1 MVTRHALALVVAAAA
16 IAACDGSGAVAAP
29 APTGVATWRPQAILP
44 FDAPR
49 FDAAARA
56 GGVVVGD
63 ETEWVELPD
72 GWMPVDASDASPH
85 YGLVAAPGGL
95 VAWQAG
101 GHPMAP
107 ATNGVAAVI
116 REIGARIVVFGYVM
130 QDAGNGG
137 DWPVAHLVWTLE
149 PPG

>member
-1 MVTRHALALVVAAAA
+1 MTGVAAASGTAVAIGNSGETAVAWRSEDLGSWTSSAIPASDDMSIRTVGHAHGMFA
-16 IAACDGSGAVAAP
+16 IAGQRNHQPTLWQSQDGRLWS
-29 APTGVATWRPQAILP
+29 ATVL
-44 FDAPR
+44 
-49 FDAAARA
+49 
-56 GGVVVGD
+56 
-63 ETEWVELPD
+63 
-72 GWMPVDASDASPH
+72 
-85 YGLVAAPGGL
+85 
-95 VAWQAG
+95 
-101 GHPMAP
+101 PMAP